1 MNKIDPLKL
10 KCQLLISKHK
20 VGVIFMKVDKLLH
33 VSLYIHMMHIVEY
46 RNKCENIIDFEKSS

>member
-20 VGVIFMKVDKLLH
+20 LGVIFMKVDKLLC
-33 VSLYIHMMHIVEY
+33 VSLYIHTMHIVEY
-46 RNKCENIIDFEKSS
+46 KNKCESIIDFKKSS